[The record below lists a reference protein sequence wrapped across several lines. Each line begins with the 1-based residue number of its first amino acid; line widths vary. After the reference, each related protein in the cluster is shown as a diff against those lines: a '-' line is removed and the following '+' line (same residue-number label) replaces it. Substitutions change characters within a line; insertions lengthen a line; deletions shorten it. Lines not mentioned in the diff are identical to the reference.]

1 MKGRIM
7 IGRRWMQRVP
17 HCLTMIAIIGVSFT
31 LGACSDLFS
40 EEEKRLPGKR
50 IAVML
55 ADTDADPDPRLADL
69 QVKLP
74 PPYVNKSWP
83 QSGGFPDHA
92 MHHLMLGEKIQRVW
106 KADIGAASEGDQR
119 ILQGPL
125 IAEGRLYSMDRDYEI
140 SAFDAQTGK
149 TLWRKQ
155 MDVPEDD
162 EEAFGGGLAY
172 ADGLLYASTGY
183 AKVSAFNAS
192 NGQEIWRANLTGPA
206 RAAPTVAEARV
217 VVVTIDNRVT
227 AFDADT
233 GEEAWTHAGFTE
245 VAGLLGAA
253 SPAIADNT
261 AIIPY
266 SSGEVY
272 AVRVANGRVSWSDS
286 LTSARRVDALSALA
300 DIRARPVIDRGVVF
314 VVSHSGRMLAIDL
327 RTGSRI
333 WDRRIASVQSPW
345 VAGEFVFVITVDQA
359 LLAITRRG
367 GRVRWARY
375 LPNFEDPEDLDDPI
389 SWVGPVLANDRL
401 IVANNIGEVWAV
413 SPYDG
418 TPLGQIDVDDPVS
431 VTPRIANGML
441 YIQTDAGSVYAYR

>member
-1 MKGRIM
+1 MLLALSA
-7 IGRRWMQRVP
+7 VV
-17 HCLTMIAIIGVSFT
+17 LVT
-31 LGACSDLFS
+31 LGACDIFE
-40 EEEKRLPGKR
+40 EEEKRLPGRR
-50 IAVML
+50 IAVMI

-74 PPYVNKSWP
+74 PPYINDSWP
-83 QSGGFPDHA
+83 QSGGYPDHA
-92 MHHLMLGEKIQRVW
+92 MHHLMLSEDIKRQW
-106 KADIGAASEGDQR
+106 KVDIGAASEGDQR

-125 IAEGRLYSMDRDYEI
+125 IADGRLFTMDRDYEI
-140 SAFDAQTGK
+140 TAFDAGNGK
-149 TLWRKQ
+149 VLWRKEIE
-155 MDVPEDD
+155 VPEDD

-172 ADGLLYASTGY
+172 ADGLIYASTGF
-183 AKVSAFNAS
+183 AKVSAFNAA
-192 NGQEIWRANLTGPA
+192 NGQEIWRADLTGPA
-206 RAAPTVAEARV
+206 RAAPSVAEARV
-217 VVVTIDNRVT
+217 IVVTIDNRVS

-233 GEEAWTHAGFTE
+233 GEPAWSHAGFTE

-253 SPAIADNT
+253 SPAIADST

-286 LTSARRVDALSALA
+286 LTSSRRVDALSALA
-300 DIRARPVIDRGVVF
+300 DIRARPVIDRGVVY

-327 RTGSRI
+327 RTGTRI
-333 WDRRIASVQSPW
+333 WDRRIAATQSPW
-345 VAGEFVFVITVDQA
+345 IAGEFLFVVTVDQA

-375 LPNFEDPEDLDDPI
+375 LPNFEDPEDRDDPI

-401 IVANNIGEVWAV
+401 IVGNNLGEIWAI

-418 TPLGQIDVDDPVS
+418 SPLGQIEVDGGVT
-431 VTPRIANGML
+431 VTPRVANGVL
-441 YIQTDAGSVYAYR
+441 YVQTDAGSVYAYR